1 MILYLKYKAEL
12 TETQTQNL
20 VVLTAKLTQIHQ
32 KSYVKFRTL
41 TGAKGDLNIGGDFWV
56 NWAKAENLEPPKP

>member
-56 NWAKAENLEPPKP
+56 N